1 MKMTAGLAG
10 FSDAEFNEAWIKSL
24 LAVQPLFKHLSM
36 DVVQYEA
43 EKLFWDSH
51 CKHLFLYLLKI
62 ALLGLNDRLIS
73 MISSGLGVH
82 PFEGKDPRTTLGYVR
97 HDAGVGLTQRGSGS
111 GDGSGDALG
120 YVGVGAQQRGSGS
133 GNGSGDTVEYFKHI
147 AGVGAQQRGSGSG
160 NGFGD
165 AIEYFRHIP
174 GVGLTQCGSGSGD
187 GSGDAIEYFSG
198 L

>member
-1 MKMTAGLAG
+1 MKFGSSHFWLFNLFSNIWVWMWFSTRLRSYFGTAIV
-10 FSDAEFNEAWIKSL
+10 SIS
-24 LAVQPLFKHLSM
+24 
-36 DVVQYEA
+36 
-43 EKLFWDSH
+43 
-51 CKHLFLYLLKI
+51 FLYLLKI
-62 ALLGLNDRLIS
+62 AFLGLNGRLIS

-97 HDAGVGLTQRGSGS
+97 HDAGVGLTQRRSGS

-133 GNGSGDTVEYFKHI
+133 GNGSGD
-147 AGVGAQQRGSGSG
+147 AA
-160 NGFGD
+160 
-165 AIEYFRHIP
+165 EYFRHIA

-187 GSGDAIEYFSG
+187 GSGDTIEYFSG